1 MSGYIV
7 QLDFKPAVSTVLNK
21 ILSTLGELKTTR
33 THMDGEMARQLQRVA
48 YDSSMAATSM
58 KVSLRYMQAMV
69 ADVGAALAGHA
80 QAAVCSVLYQYCC
93 MSCVVLLIMWCGA

>member
-21 ILSTLGELKTTR
+21 ILSSLGELKMAR

-48 YDSSMAATSM
+48 YDS
-58 KVSLRYMQAMV
+58 
-69 ADVGAALAGHA
+69 
-80 QAAVCSVLYQYCC
+80 
-93 MSCVVLLIMWCGA
+93 